1 MGTLRLRV
9 GGPRY
14 RSRSLPDG
22 LVQNFVGRFEV
33 FRMNFPLWEIAG
45 SAKKDHIV
53 QFADIDAWVRGERR
67 GEAAAA
73 NLCFQA

>member
-1 MGTLRLRV
+1 MPPDAG
-9 GGPRY
+9 
-14 RSRSLPDG
+14 LP
-22 LVQNFVGRFEV
+22 FASSAY
-33 FRMNFPLWEIAG
+33 LWEIAG